1 MARIIADTRFYRD
14 TGVIEQKYK
23 VVADVADV
31 YRQELENSLTWVYR
45 THEQQFIRAL
55 IAMGWIPPQ
64 DVLEILE
71 QSVDEPPFIAE
82 MESCI
87 R

>member
-1 MARIIADTRFYRD
+1 MAKIIAATTFCRD
-14 TGVIEQKYK
+14 RGTIEQKYQ
-23 VVADVADV
+23 VVDPAH
-31 YRQELENSLTWVYR
+31 RQELENSLTWVQK

-71 QSVDEPPFIAE
+71 QSVDEPQFVAE

>member
-23 VVADVADV
+23 VVADV
-31 YRQELENSLTWVYR
+31 YRQELENSLMWVCR